1 MNVTFEQVDTIL
13 KTLPISYYAT
23 KKLDV
28 ELSKDST
35 STYIDILADKITIS
49 YSNICEVA
57 SKLLVKHPDKLEFI
71 IRCLL
76 YHEVS
81 HAILT
86 PSDLKNDD
94 FVNLFEDNRIE
105 VTLRD
110 YYMGVDFL
118 EFNKIWFD
126 CYGKVPKTFEEF
138 AIQVLF
144 FRTGP
149 EEFIDKADK
158 IIEEQNLRQKNDAID
173 PDYGSIASE
182 YQYDIEYFRRE
193 LLEYWNSNCDDY
205 KEKLN
210 KLINPDKKSEKSIDT
225 SENKSDTSTDTA
237 NDKSDTSIE
246 DESIKYDSIKLNA
259 SPKQAD
265 VTVQKSLISTL
276 LDRFDGSSIEPQVRQ
291 ILCSIKSTIANSSAA
306 INAYSGVFDPR
317 SVVRDDYKYFVQQN
331 RLGHK
336 TAFAKLHLNLFI
348 DTSGSF
354 FYNDTVVNKILKTL
368 TVIEKSNTNFSF
380 DVVSMSIGEELLPK
394 HHRTIKSHGG
404 NDLDNEIFGL
414 FKKLQLSQYIN
425 YNIVL
430 FDGDAYTDT
439 KWYSKIKPGTSMK
452 AFDVR
457 NCTVIS
463 DYANQKYLD
472 RYTSQCKKIYTS
484 DYTKEL
490 ERHILTALNSFAQL
504 F

>member
-1 MNVTFEQVDTIL
+1 MIQYNHKIKINLPYGGPKMNVTFEQVDTIL

-28 ELSKDST
+28 ELSKEST

-57 SKLLVKHPDKLEFI
+57 SKLLAKHPDKLEFI

-126 CYGKVPKTFEEF
+126 CYNKVPKTFEEF
-138 AIQVLF
+138 AVQVLF

-149 EEFIDKADK
+149 KEFIDKVDK
-158 IIEEQNLRQKNDAID
+158 IIKDQNARQKSYAINPTYYSPTD
-173 PDYGSIASE
+173 DYV
-182 YQYDIEYFRRE
+182 YDIKHFKNE
-193 LLEYWNSNCDDY
+193 LLEYWNSNCDEY
-205 KEKLN
+205 KEKL
-210 KLINPDKKSEKSIDT
+210 DKKIASNEKQT
-225 SENKSDTSTDTA
+225 TNQSDS
-237 NDKSDTSIE
+237 DKTPEAMLD
-246 DESIKYDSIKLNA
+246 DIKLNA
-259 SPKQAD
+259 SPISTD
-265 VTVQKSLISTL
+265 VIAQKNLISTVL
-276 LDRFDGSSIEPQVRQ
+276 NIYDGSNIEPQVRQ
-291 ILCSIKSTIANSSAA
+291 ILCSIKSTIASSSAA

-354 FYNDTVVNKILKTL
+354 SDNDTTVNKILKTL
-368 TVIEKSNTNFSF
+368 TFIEKSNTNFSF
-380 DVVSMSIGEELLPK
+380 DIVSMSIGEELLPK
-394 HHRTIKSHGG
+394 HHRTIKSDGG

-463 DYANQKYLD
+463 NYDNQKYLD
-472 RYTSQCKKIYTS
+472 RYTSQCKKIFTAN
-484 DYTKEL
+484 YTKEL